1 MLGNKKILFFNK
13 NFKPNF
19 IRALFA
25 ILLICAASNS
35 IARTSAQRCNSAI
48 YPEAFSIC
56 DKALHEFPND
66 PVVRFNHGLWQP
78 DNRPDLQIEDY
89 SNAIRLDPNYIE
101 AYMHR
106 GIAYYHL
113 AEQENNIEYLY
124 AARTDLTVIIDRAQ
138 SKEDVALGYTWRGM
152 SLNLEGKYDQSL
164 ADCKEAVKLSQNML
178 SLLCRG
184 TAYEMTRNYNDA
196 LSDYKKYYE
205 QYGHE
210 HDPSSSNNIT
220 RVQEIL
226 NNNNTGSNRNQL
238 SQQQA
243 QNNSNSQISTDDLS
257 LLKCDVYARKLLGLF
272 TRLSTDKGSDGVA
285 FNQMMVQT
293 FGQDGG
299 LSTYKKILIAVGKFD
314 EEEKRRNLISGAAAD
329 NPTWA
334 KYSADVDN
342 KYGQTINALTPLLN
356 ETTDC
361 IKKYPQFF
369 N

>member
-1 MLGNKKILFFNK
+1 MPEDKKFFFFTK
-13 NFKPNF
+13 NLKPNF
-19 IRALFA
+19 ILTLLV
-25 ILLICAASNS
+25 ILCICAASSS

-48 YPEAFSIC
+48 YPDAFSIC

-78 DNRPDLQIEDY
+78 QNRKDLAIEDY
-89 SNAIRLDPNYIE
+89 SNAIRLDPNYID
-101 AYMHR
+101 AYMQR

-164 ADCKEAVKLSQNML
+164 ADCKEAVKLSPNML

-226 NNNNTGSNRNQL
+226 KSNNTISNSNQV
-238 SQQQA
+238 SQQTT
-243 QNNSNSQISTDDLS
+243 QNNSNSQISADDTN
-257 LLKCDVYARKLLGLF
+257 LLKCGVYTTRLFGLWTLLG
-272 TRLSTDKGSDGVA
+272 TDTGSNGVA

-299 LSTYKKILIAVGKFD
+299 LSIYTKVMTAAVKI
-314 EEEKRRNLISGAAAD
+314 ETEEKNRNLFTGAPAD
-329 NPTWA
+329 NPIWLKFATEF
-334 KYSADVDN
+334 DN
-342 KYGQTINALTPLLN
+342 KYGQTMGAFTPLLN
-356 ETTDC
+356 ETSDC

-369 N
+369 K